1 MLMSRH
7 EKKRDTSISCRAMCM
22 MHASQPPFRVACP
35 MTPHLRIDDNSAWCM
50 STTHQ
55 WSIKGSFDINCG
67 TFAHAHHHVVVNVS
81 HSCLFVCVNA
91 TYPALQMRPQ
101 LLLTCPSAQ
110 KPTTLFVML
119 ALCPTQH
126 PVTARS
132 LPCVPMQQAVP
143 MSLSWPSRYQL
154 RHGPAPAKVCHT
166 KNVHHASHLK
176 SFANAPNNRHKAPIK
191 AEGNGK
197 NNRHQMQ
204 RACIV
209 QKTDKRFSRTHCI
222 DALMHL
228 L

>member
-1 MLMSRH
+1 
-7 EKKRDTSISCRAMCM
+7 MCM

-55 WSIKGSFDINCG
+55 WSTKGSFDINCG

-132 LPCVPMQQAVP
+132 LSCVPMATSCAHVSLVAVKVPAQARSSARQ
-143 MSLSWPSRYQL
+143 SLPHKERAPCITSQVIRKRAKQSPQSPYQG
-154 RHGPAPAKVCHT
+154 RGEWEKTIVIQCS
-166 KNVHHASHLK
+166 VHASCKGRQTIL
-176 SFANAPNNRHKAPIK
+176 ANTLHHSNH
-191 AEGNGK
+191 
-197 NNRHQMQ
+197 
-204 RACIV
+204 
-209 QKTDKRFSRTHCI
+209 
-222 DALMHL
+222 
-228 L
+228 